1 MANPN
6 LGSSASNVYVNNA
19 NVSLTNTSATQ
30 LVSNAASSGKVFVLD
45 GITVANI
52 DTTNA
57 VTVTVTFYRT
67 ADNSGTAFELASTV
81 SVPAASSLIAVD
93 KLQGISLLE
102 AQSIYVTAGTA
113 SKLKVYA
120 SWKELS

>member
-6 LGSSASNVYVNNA
+6 LGSASNVYVNNA
-19 NVSLTNTSATQ
+19 SLSLTSTAATQ
-30 LVSNAASSGKVFVLD
+30 LVSNAASSGKAYLFD
-45 GITVANI
+45 SITVANI
-52 DTTNA
+52 DPSNA

-81 SVPAASSLIAVD
+81 SVPGGASLIVVD
-93 KLQGISLLE
+93 KSQGISLLE

-113 SKLKVYA
+113 SKLKINA

>member
-6 LGSSASNVYVNNA
+6 IGSAQNVYSSNA
-19 NVSLTNTSATQ
+19 SVSLTSTSATQ
-30 LVSNAASSGKVFVLD
+30 LVSNAASSGKVYLID

-52 DTTNA
+52 DTANA
-57 VTVTVTFYRT
+57 VTVTVTQYRT
-67 ADNSGTAFELASTV
+67 ADNSGTAYELCSTV
-81 SVPAASSLIAVD
+81 SIPANASLIVVD
-93 KLQGISLLE
+93 RSQGVSLLE

-113 SKLKVYA
+113 SKLKVNA

>member
-6 LGSSASNVYVNNA
+6 LASATSVLANNSS
-19 NVSLTNTSATQ
+19 VSLTTTNATQ
-30 LVSNAASSGKVFVLD
+30 LISNAASSGKTFLID

-52 DTTNA
+52 DTVNA
-57 VTVTVTFYRT
+57 VTATVTFFRT
-67 ADNSGTAFELASTV
+67 ADNSGTAYELASTV
-81 SVPAASSLIAVD
+81 SVPANSAVIVVD
-93 KLQGISLLE
+93 KAQGVSLLE

-113 SKLKVYA
+113 NKLKINA